1 MIDEKKINQNI
12 DKLHIYFNKI
22 LEKYFENGKPIPKY
36 FEETCCYN
44 CGSSEISSS
53 FTVNRFSHVR
63 CKNCQMVYVNPRFKE
78 SFAHDLYNED
88 DYTEFYKI
96 KLIPS
101 IDYRR
106 NVLAVNKYNQIMR
119 FFDKPGN
126 VLDIGCGLGEVLSVF
141 QENEWDALGIEFNEF
156 AANYS
161 RKQFSLKVI
170 NKSIYDFDSS
180 EKYDVIMLWGVLEH
194 FFEPKRVLAK
204 VYELLKDDG
213 LLVLEVPCADS
224 VLVRYYEMTS
234 KSVDR
239 IIEGDRHIML
249 FSLRS
254 LNETTDEAGFLP
266 VKIISNGLDISTLN
280 RLELGNTLNL
290 SQINELQQLLD
301 DSMQGDLLRG
311 FFKKKV
317 SE

>member
-36 FEETCCYN
+36 FEQTSCYN
-44 CGSSEISSS
+44 CGSSGISNL
-53 FTVNRFSHVR
+53 FTVNRFTHVR
-63 CKNCQMVYVNPRFKE
+63 CNNCHMVYINPRFKE
-78 SFAHDLYNED
+78 SIAHNLYNEK

-119 FFDKPGN
+119 FFDAPGK
-126 VLDIGCGLGEVLSVF
+126 VMDIGCGLGEVLSVF
-141 QENEWDALGIEFNEF
+141 KEKGWDSLGIEFNEF

-161 RKQFSLKVI
+161 RTEFGLKVV

-180 EKYDVIMLWGVLEH
+180 EKYDLIMLWGVLEH
-194 FFEPKRVLAK
+194 FFEPGKVLDKA
-204 VYELLKDDG
+204 YELLNDDG
-213 LLVLEVPCADS
+213 LLVLEVPSADS
-224 VLVRYYEMTS
+224 VLVRYYERTM

-254 LNETTDEAGFLP
+254 FKEMTEGAGFSP
-266 VKIISNGLDISTLN
+266 VEIISNGLDISTLN

-290 SQINELQQLLD
+290 SNINDLQKLLD

-311 FFKKKV
+311 FFKKKGA
-317 SE
+317 E